1 LPVSK
6 VLLVGMGGFI
16 GSVLRYWIGGL
27 VQAAVA
33 GSTFP
38 FGTLA
43 VNVTG
48 CFAIGF
54 LAQLGEAQSALTP
67 NTRALLVVGLLGG
80 YTTFSA
86 FGNETVNL
94 LRDGQ
99 RVAAAANVGGNLLLA
114 LCAVW
119 LGRMTVHWIWR

>member
-1 LPVSK
+1 LLVSK
-6 VLLVGMGGFI
+6 ALLVGLGGFI
-16 GSVLRYWIGGL
+16 GSVLRFWIGGL
-27 VQAAVA
+27 VQTAVP

-38 FGTLA
+38 MGTMA

-54 LAQLGEAQSALTP
+54 LAQLGEAQGALTP
-67 NTRALLVVGLLGG
+67 NARALLAVGLLGG

-99 RVAAAANVGGNLLLA
+99 RLAAVANIGGNLVLA
-114 LCAVW
+114 LAAVW
-119 LGRMTVHWIWR
+119 LGRVTVHWIWR